1 MSAAIRCWPARTPA
15 GPEAVKSATQA
26 LFPGG
31 NRVGI
36 FGAGQ
41 LGRMMGLAGIPLG
54 LVFTFLDPSP
64 DACAAAVGTLIQADF
79 SDTDAFRRLAERV
92 DVATFDFENVP
103 ESSAR
108 AVQEIKPVYPSPQ
121 ALGAC
126 QDRLHEK
133 NLLSSLEIRVPGYQA
148 VSSRTDLLAGLDKLD
163 WPGVLKTRRLGYD
176 GKGQAIVR
184 DFEDLERAWQKL
196 GDFELILES
205 FVPFEQECSLIGVRG
220 IDGETRFWPLTRNLH
235 VDGILTLSRA
245 GGFDNALQAAAENIM
260 RRLLDHFAY
269 VGVLTLEFFV
279 LDGQL
284 LVNEIAPRV
293 HNSGHWTIDGAQTSQ
308 FENHLRAIT
317 GMPLGSTASWC
328 EALMFNWIGELPE
341 RGRLQAIPGVH
352 WHDYGKAARPGRKIG
367 HATLTADT
375 PAELAAN
382 ARLVA
387 DAVGGKF
394 PNLLK
399 SIF

>member
-1 MSAAIRCWPARTPA
+1 M
-15 GPEAVKSATQA
+15 KSSRET

-31 NRVGI
+31 TRVGI
-36 FGAGQ
+36 FGGGQ

-54 LVFTFLDPSP
+54 LEFTFLDPSP
-64 DACAAAVGTLIQADF
+64 DACAGTVGTLVQADF
-79 SDTDAFRRLAERV
+79 SDTEAFRRLAGSV

-108 AVQEIKPVYPSPQ
+108 ALQEIKPVYPSPQ

-133 NLLSSLEIRVPGYQA
+133 NLLSSLEIAVPAYHP
-148 VSSRTDLLAGLDKLD
+148 VSSRTDLLAGLDKFTY
-163 WPGVLKTRRLGYD
+163 PAVLKTRRLGYD
-176 GKGQAIVR
+176 GKGQAILR
-184 DFEDLERAWQKL
+184 DQEDLERAWQKL
-196 GDFELILES
+196 GDFDLILET
-205 FVPFEQECSLIGVRG
+205 FVPFEQECSLIGARG
-220 IDGETRFWPLTRNLH
+220 IDGETRFWSLTRNLH
-235 VDGILTLSRA
+235 VDGILVLSLA
-245 GGFDNALQAAAENIM
+245 GGFDDALQAAAEDMM
-260 RRLLDHFAY
+260 RRLLDHFDY
-269 VGVLTLEFFV
+269 VGVLTLEFFL

-317 GMPLGSTASWC
+317 GMPLGGTTARC

-341 RGRLQAIPGVH
+341 RDRLLGIPGVH

-375 PAELAAN
+375 PSELAVN

-387 DAVGGKF
+387 EAAGGKF
-394 PNLLK
+394 PVLLN

>member
-1 MSAAIRCWPARTPA
+1 MRCWPAQIPGR
-15 GPEAVKSATQA
+15 PEAVESPQATVS
-26 LFPGG
+26 PGG

-54 LVFTFLDPSP
+54 LEFTFLDPSP
-64 DACAAAVGTLIQADF
+64 DACAGAVGTLVQADF
-79 SDTDAFRRLAERV
+79 SDKNAFRRLADCV

-108 AVQEIKPVYPSPQ
+108 ALQEIRPVYPSPQ

-133 NLLSSLEIRVPGYQA
+133 TLLSALGIRVPAYHPVA
-148 VSSRTDLLAGLDKLD
+148 SRTDLLAGLDKCAY
-163 WPGVLKTRRLGYD
+163 PAMLKTRRLGYD
-176 GKGQAIVR
+176 GKGQVIIR
-184 DFEDLERAWQKL
+184 DQEDLERAWQKL
-196 GDFELILES
+196 GDFDLILEEL
-205 FVPFEQECSLIGVRG
+205 VPFDQECSLIGARG
-220 IDGETRFWPLTRNLH
+220 IDGEICFWRMTHNLH
-235 VDGILTLSRA
+235 LGGILMLSLA
-245 GGFDNALQAAAENIM
+245 GGVDDGLQATAENMM
-260 RRLLDHFAY
+260 RRLMDHFNY

-279 LDGQL
+279 LKGQL

-317 GMPLGSTASWC
+317 GMPLGSTAALS
-328 EALMFNWIGELPE
+328 EALMFNWIGKLPE
-341 RGRLQAIPGVH
+341 RDCLLAVPGVH

-367 HATLTADT
+367 HLTLTASSSL
-375 PAELAAN
+375 ELAEN

-387 DAVGGKF
+387 EAAGGRF
-394 PNLLK
+394 PALLN
-399 SIF
+399 SMI

>member
-1 MSAAIRCWPARTPA
+1 M
-15 GPEAVKSATQA
+15 KSSTES

-31 NRVGI
+31 SRVGI

-54 LVFTFLDPSP
+54 LEFTFLDPSP
-64 DACAAAVGTLIQADF
+64 DACAGAVGTLIQADF
-79 SDTDAFRRLAERV
+79 SDTDAFRRLAELV

-103 ESSAR
+103 ASSAR
-108 AVQEIKPVYPSPQ
+108 AVQEIKPVYPSPET
-121 ALGAC
+121 LGVC

-133 NLLSSLEIRVPGYQA
+133 NLLSSLKIAVPAYHP
-148 VSSRTDLLAGLDKLD
+148 VSGRTDLLAGLDKLAY
-163 WPGVLKTRRLGYD
+163 PAVLKTRRLGYD
-176 GKGQAIVR
+176 GKGQAIIR
-184 DFEDLERAWQKL
+184 DQEDLERAWQKL
-196 GDFELILES
+196 GDFELIVEA
-205 FVPFEQECSLIGVRG
+205 FVPFERECSLIGARG
-220 IDGETRFWPLTRNLH
+220 IDGETRFWRLTRNLH
-235 VDGILTLSRA
+235 LDGVLVLSLA
-245 GGFDNALQAAAENIM
+245 GGFDDALQVAAQDIM
-260 RRLLDHFAY
+260 RRLLDYFAY

-279 LDGQL
+279 LEGRL

-317 GMPLGSTASWC
+317 GTPLGSTTALR

-341 RGRLQAIPGVH
+341 RDRLLAIPGVH
-352 WHDYGKAARPGRKIG
+352 WHDYGKEARPGRKLG

-375 PAELAAN
+375 LAELAAN

-387 DAVGGKF
+387 EIAGGKF
-394 PNLLK
+394 PALLNLV
-399 SIF
+399 F

>member
-1 MSAAIRCWPARTPA
+1 
-15 GPEAVKSATQA
+15 
-26 LFPGG
+26 
-31 NRVGI
+31 
-36 FGAGQ
+36 
-41 LGRMMGLAGIPLG
+41 MMGLAGIPLG
-54 LVFTFLDPSP
+54 LEFTFLDPSP
-64 DACAAAVGTLIQADF
+64 DACAGAVGALFQADF
-79 SDTDAFRRLAERV
+79 SDTDAFRRLAGSV

-108 AVQEIKPVYPSPQ
+108 ALLEIKPVYPSPE

-133 NLLSSLEIRVPGYQA
+133 NLLSSLEIKVPAYHP
-148 VSSRTDLLAGLDKLD
+148 VFSRTDLLAGLDKHAY
-163 WPGVLKTRRLGYD
+163 PAILKTRRLGYD
-176 GKGQAIVR
+176 GKGQAMIR
-184 DFEDLERAWQKL
+184 DQEDLERAWQKL
-196 GDFELILES
+196 GDFDLILEE
-205 FVPFEQECSLIGVRG
+205 FVPFEQECSLIGARG

-235 VDGILTLSRA
+235 VDGILALSLA
-245 GGFDNALQAAAENIM
+245 GGFDGALQAAAEDIM
-260 RRLLDHFAY
+260 RRVLNHFAY

-317 GMPLGSTASWC
+317 GMPLGSTRAKH

-341 RGRLQAIPGVH
+341 RDRLLAIPGVH

-367 HATLTADT
+367 HATLTAAT
-375 PAELAAN
+375 PSELATN
-382 ARLVA
+382 ARRVA
-387 DAVGGKF
+387 EAAGGNF
-394 PNLLK
+394 PALLN
-399 SIF
+399 SII

>member
-1 MSAAIRCWPARTPA
+1 
-15 GPEAVKSATQA
+15 
-26 LFPGG
+26 
-31 NRVGI
+31 
-36 FGAGQ
+36 
-41 LGRMMGLAGIPLG
+41 MMGLAGIPLG
-54 LVFTFLDPSP
+54 LEFTFLDPSP
-64 DACAAAVGTLIQADF
+64 DACAGAVGSLIQADF
-79 SDTDAFRRLAERV
+79 SDTDAFRRLAGSV

-133 NLLSSLEIRVPGYQA
+133 NLLSSLDIAVPAYHP
-148 VSSRTDLLAGLDKLD
+148 VSRRTDLLEGLDKFAY
-163 WPGVLKTRRLGYD
+163 PVVLKTRRLGYD
-176 GKGQAIVR
+176 GKGQAIIR
-184 DFEDLERAWQKL
+184 DQEDLERAWQKL
-196 GDFELILES
+196 GDHELIVEEY
-205 FVPFEQECSLIGVRG
+205 VPFEQECSLIGVRG
-220 IDGETRFWPLTRNLH
+220 IDGETRFWLLTRNLH
-235 VDGILTLSRA
+235 VDGILMLSLA
-245 GGFDNALQAAAENIM
+245 GGFDDALQAAAEDIM
-260 RRLLDHFAY
+260 RRLLDHFSY

-279 LDGQL
+279 LEGQL

-317 GMPLGSTASWC
+317 GMPLGGTSALC

-341 RGRLQAIPGVH
+341 RDRLLAIPGVH

-367 HATLTADT
+367 HATLTAGT
-375 PAELAAN
+375 LFELAAN

-387 DAVGGKF
+387 AVAGGKF
-394 PNLLK
+394 PVLLN

>member
-1 MSAAIRCWPARTPA
+1 
-15 GPEAVKSATQA
+15 
-26 LFPGG
+26 
-31 NRVGI
+31 
-36 FGAGQ
+36 
-41 LGRMMGLAGIPLG
+41 MMGLAGIPLG
-54 LVFTFLDPSP
+54 LEFTFLDPSP
-64 DACAAAVGTLIQADF
+64 DACAGAVGALVQADF
-79 SDTDAFRRLAERV
+79 SDTDAFRRLAGRV

-108 AVQEIKPVYPSPQ
+108 ALQETKPVYPSPE

-133 NLLSSLEIRVPGYQA
+133 NLLSSLEIKVSAYHP
-148 VSSRTDLLAGLDKLD
+148 VSSRTDLLAGLDKFSY
-163 WPGVLKTRRLGYD
+163 PAVLKTRRLGYD
-176 GKGQAIVR
+176 GKGQAMIR
-184 DFEDLERAWQKL
+184 DQEDLERAWQKL
-196 GDFELILES
+196 GDFELILEE
-205 FVPFEQECSLIGVRG
+205 FVPFEQECSLIGARG
-220 IDGETRFWPLTRNLH
+220 IDGKTRFWPLTRNLH

-245 GGFDNALQAAAENIM
+245 GGFDDALQSAAQDIM
-260 RRLLDHFAY
+260 RRVLDHFAY

-279 LDGQL
+279 LDGRL

-317 GMPLGSTASWC
+317 GMPLGSTTALC

-341 RGRLQAIPGVH
+341 RDRLLAIPGVH

-367 HATLTADT
+367 HATLTAAT
-375 PAELAAN
+375 PSELAAN

-387 DAVGGKF
+387 EAAGGNF
-394 PNLLK
+394 PALLK
-399 SIF
+399 LIF

>member
-1 MSAAIRCWPARTPA
+1 
-15 GPEAVKSATQA
+15 VKSSRET

-36 FGAGQ
+36 LGAGQ

-54 LVFTFLDPSP
+54 LEFTFLDPSP
-64 DACAAAVGTLIQADF
+64 DACAGAVGALVQADF
-79 SDTDAFRRLAERV
+79 SDTGAFRRLAGSV

-108 AVQEIKPVYPSPQ
+108 AVQEIKPIYPSPQ
-121 ALGAC
+121 TLGVC

-133 NLLSSLEIRVPGYQA
+133 NLLSSLKIAVPAYHP
-148 VSSRTDLLAGLDKLD
+148 VSSRTDLLAGLDKHD
-163 WPGVLKTRRLGYD
+163 YPAVLKTRRLGYD
-176 GKGQAIVR
+176 GKGQSIIR
-184 DFEDLERAWQKL
+184 DQEDLERAWQKL
-196 GDFELILES
+196 GDVDLILEA
-205 FVPFEQECSLIGVRG
+205 FVPFERECSLIGARG

-235 VDGILTLSRA
+235 VDGILALSLA
-245 GGFDNALQAAAENIM
+245 GGFDDALQAAAQDIM
-260 RRLLDHFAY
+260 RRLLDYFAY

-279 LDGQL
+279 LDDQL

-317 GMPLGSTASWC
+317 GMPLGSTTALC

-341 RGRLQAIPGVH
+341 RDRLLAIPGVY

-367 HATLTADT
+367 HATLTAGT
-375 PAELAAN
+375 PVELAAN
-382 ARLVA
+382 ALLVA
-387 DAVGGKF
+387 EAAGGKF
-394 PNLLK
+394 PALLN